1 MNNLNIQ
8 TNISPEKMTK
18 TRWFYIAFP
27 LLLLFTVSMMD
38 KANIN
43 ILLANKP
50 FLQNLGINGN
60 LVKGSLSSI
69 FLVTYAIGQLVWG
82 FIIDRIGAL
91 RSGLIGIT
99 LWVFAMILGGIADS
113 ISFILWSR
121 ALLGIGEGVLYPMA
135 LKLTS
140 SWFPQNE
147 QAKAQTTWYNGNA
160 IGPVLGLPLIA
171 IVASTY
177 GWRESYFI
185 LASISVGCLLLFWI
199 MTRDNPGK
207 HYAVN
212 QTELNYIQSN
222 QKIEKT
228 PAVSKGS
235 IKAVLVSPMFWIL
248 TIVYSC
254 FSIGYYGIT
263 TFLPSYLTEEK
274 GIDFVNSAV
283 INAGG
288 FALAIVVQMVAG
300 YFSDRFMKRAAF
312 VGGGAALIIVFM
324 LFSLF
329 TTNSTI
335 AAVLSILLVGFLFMP
350 AALTMT
356 MLHRVSSPE
365 VMGSIS
371 GIFGCISYLIA
382 ALGPMV
388 VALFSQMSNSYNGGF
403 IAILCFIVLSLFL
416 SIFLVRKGY

>member
-1 MNNLNIQ
+1 MNNLNPQ
-8 TNISPEKMTK
+8 LHDPSSKMTN
-18 TRWFYIAFP
+18 TRWFFTAFP
-27 LLLLFTVSMMD
+27 LLVLFTVSMMD

-50 FLQNLGINGN
+50 FLTDLGIDGN
-60 LVKGSLSSI
+60 LVKGTLSSI
-69 FLVTYAIGQLVWG
+69 FLVTYAFGQLAWG
-82 FIIDRIGAL
+82 FIVDKIGAL
-91 RSGLIGIT
+91 RSGFIGIA
-99 LWVFAMILGGIADS
+99 LWAFAMVLGGMADS
-113 ISFILWSR
+113 ISAILWSR
-121 ALLGIGEGVLYPMA
+121 AILGIGEGVLYPMA

-171 IVASTY
+171 IIASTY

-185 LASISVGCLLLFWI
+185 LATLSVVCLILFVI
-199 MTRDNPGK
+199 MTRDNPAK

-212 QTELNYIQSN
+212 SMELNYIQSN
-222 QKIEKT
+222 QKVGKT
-228 PAVSKGS
+228 PTASKDNV
-235 IKAVLVSPMFWIL
+235 KAVLTSQMFWIL

-254 FSIGYYGIT
+254 ISIAYYGIS

-274 GIDFVNSAV
+274 GIAFVNSAV

-300 YFSDRFMKRAAF
+300 FLSDRFMKRAIF
-312 VGGGAALIIVFM
+312 VGGACGLIIVFM

-329 TTNSTI
+329 TTNSTV
-335 AAVLSILLVGFLFMP
+335 AAVLSILLIGLLFMP

-356 MLHRVSSPE
+356 MLHRVASSE

-371 GIFGCISYLIA
+371 GVFGCVSYLIA

-388 VALFSQMSNSYNGGF
+388 VGLFSQMSGSYNGGF
-403 IAILCFIVLSLFL
+403 IALLCFVALSLFL
-416 SIFLVRKGY
+416 SVFLVRKGY